1 MTQKFVGAADIEHA
15 NGIYEDAIA
24 TIIDW
29 MQWNIKVNM
38 NERWL

>member
-1 MTQKFVGAADIEHA
+1 MTKESINHSDIDHA
-15 NGIYEDAIA
+15 SRIYEGAVA

-38 NERWL
+38 NSL